1 MCTYKECEF
10 CTYEMEQQLI
20 LIHYSSKKKIV
31 VELWM
36 YNIEN
41 NIIKCIIY
49 INYNIIVV
57 KHEVLLNRVIF
68 DINDWIKYE
77 MYYKKM

>member
-1 MCTYKECEF
+1 MCTYKEYEF

-57 KHEVLLNRVIF
+57 KHEVLFNRVIF